1 MTDDSA
7 LPPIYRR
14 VDLAADEDVR
24 AEARRRAEAGCEP
37 ATILWADRDDRMV
50 SAVVLVP
57 EEPLERALPVFHVAV
72 VGLGDAL
79 GALVPAGVDVAF
91 AWPGKVLANTA
102 AVGEVGLDAPA
113 GAAMG
118 EVPPWLV
125 VSAEVAIARIAGDDP
140 EALDLS
146 VTSLEDEACFG
157 VGSRDVLA
165 AFARHFLAWVNRW
178 QDDGF
183 EPVRASLLHRTADHG
198 KEITVEVGG
207 EQMTGTHA
215 GLDDSGG
222 LILESKGRRRVI
234 PLLEALSG

>member
-1 MTDDSA
+1 MTGDSA
-7 LPPIYRR
+7 LPPIYRS
-14 VDLAADEDVR
+14 VDLAADADVR

-37 ATILWADRDDRMV
+37 ATILRADRDDRMV
-50 SAVVLVP
+50 AAVVLVP
-57 EEPLERALPVFHVAV
+57 EEPLVSALLVFHVAV

-79 GALVPAGVDVAF
+79 GALMPAGVDVAF

-102 AVGEVGLDAPA
+102 AVGEIRLDAPA
-113 GAAMG
+113 GVAMG
-118 EVPPWLV
+118 DVPPWLV
-125 VSAEVAIARIAGDDP
+125 VSAEVAIARIGGEDP

-183 EPVRASLLHRTADHG
+183 EPVRASLLHRTTDHG
-198 KEITVEVGG
+198 KEITVEIGG
-207 EQMTGTHA
+207 NRLAGTHA
-215 GLDDSGG
+215 GFDDSGG
-222 LILESKGRRRVI
+222 LILESKGKRQVI
-234 PLLEALSG
+234 PLLDVLSG